1 MCPPRHHVHSR
12 LPSRLPSRIY
22 IIFEDVDTDNCY
34 FHMEAD
40 SLAEEMDSITLY
52 GKVLLYFVGMYIQ
65 HVWWVKCGNL

>member
-1 MCPPRHHVHSR
+1 
-12 LPSRLPSRIY
+12 
-22 IIFEDVDTDNCY
+22 
-34 FHMEAD
+34 MEAD